1 MKKFNFTLLSVV
13 LLLLFSSFQTMA
25 REKYR
30 IKVQKIEG
38 VVKYVPQ
45 AKRNVADFIIKHWV
59 DITNQP
65 LSTQTEAEQV
75 IMEEKE
81 VEKLLI
87 QNNKFT
93 YIYIK

>member
-1 MKKFNFTLLSVV
+1 MLFTMLVIGLPA
-13 LLLLFSSFQTMA
+13 FA
-25 REKYR
+25 KEKYR

-38 VVKYVPQ
+38 VVRYIPQ
-45 AKRNVADFIIKHWV
+45 TKRSVSDFIIKHWV

-65 LSTQTEAEQV
+65 LSTQTEAERV
-75 IMEEKE
+75 IMEDKEMEKM
-81 VEKLLI
+81 LI

>member
-1 MKKFNFTLLSVV
+1 M
-13 LLLLFSSFQTMA
+13 LFAMLVIGLPAFG

-38 VVKYVPQ
+38 EMKYMPQ
-45 AKRNVADFIIKHWV
+45 AKRNVADFIVKHWV
-59 DITNQP
+59 DISNQP
-65 LSTQTEAEQV
+65 LSTQTEAERL
-75 IMEEKE
+75 INEERE

-87 QNNKFT
+87 QNNKST

>member
-1 MKKFNFTLLSVV
+1 MKKVMLFFMLVMSLSA
-13 LLLLFSSFQTMA
+13 FG

-30 IKVQKIEG
+30 IKVRKIDG
-38 VVKYVPQ
+38 VMKYIPQSKKPVP
-45 AKRNVADFIIKHWV
+45 DFIIKHWV

-65 LSTQTEAEQV
+65 LSTQTEAEKA
-75 IMEEKE
+75 IMEDKE
-81 VEKLLI
+81 VEKMFI